1 MPPRKMHCKK
11 CRECIA
17 NCGCSCEACWDFRFK
32 LGVKRIKHADG
43 DPHALTTPLEPSKE
57 DHERRDGSS
66 RRAQA
71 QAGLA
76 LLAQCQPTLA
86 EWLRVCLAV
95 RCLRML
101 ELGQQGP
108 AEGSVLDDDVPED
121 RARRSDHRAA
131 ASLRSGSRPHDL
143 PSGAHLKADS
153 MEEAWPNPNPNPRPR
168 PRPNPN
174 PNPSPNPNPTPSP
187 NPSPNP
193 NPNPNPDPYPIPNP
207 NQVSVPHA
215 VLETAAGLHRRM

>member
-1 MPPRKMHCKK
+1 MATFSPLRSGGTKDPAERQPPLAVLPMPPRKMHCKK

-153 MEEAWPNPNPNPRPR
+153 MEEAWPNPNPNPRPS
-168 PRPNPN
+168 
-174 PNPSPNPNPTPSP
+174 PS
-187 NPSPNP
+187 
-193 NPNPNPDPYPIPNP
+193 PIPNP
-207 NQVSVPHA
+207 SQASATP
-215 VLETAAGLHRRM
+215 TRTSWS